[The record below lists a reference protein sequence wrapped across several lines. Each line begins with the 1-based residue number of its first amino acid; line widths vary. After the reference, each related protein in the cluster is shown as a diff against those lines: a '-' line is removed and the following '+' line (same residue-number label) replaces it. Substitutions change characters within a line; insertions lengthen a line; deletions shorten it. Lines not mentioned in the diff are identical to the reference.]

1 MTPVKAAV
9 QPRAKVSSDMER
21 CASSTRHDALIFSHS
36 ALRRDPDEVCDGL
49 VRALCHS
56 STRILSVGDCQ
67 RYAPSVTESVRDF
80 EAPLVVST
88 RDFHQ
93 STRTPRTNTCT
104 IMLAVL
110 STRDALQNK
119 PWSWVECRVNKEVG
133 PSLCISRLP
142 KPTLASCCR
151 GHHFCARETHHRCD
165 PPAHSI
171 ILSLSHA
178 QALAVEQP
186 VQDSDLQVPRRY
198 PAGVVHAFM
207 FTLTAEHGRQHYIRT
222 RACT

>member
-1 MTPVKAAV
+1 M
-9 QPRAKVSSDMER
+9 VSDS
-21 CASSTRHDALIFSHS
+21 HDALIFS
-36 ALRRDPDEVCDGL
+36 ALSTSSEVCDGL

-93 STRTPRTNTCT
+93 STQTSRTNTCT

-119 PWSWVECRVNKEVG
+119 PWSRVECRVDKEVG

-171 ILSLSHA
+171 ILSLA
-178 QALAVEQP
+178 CPGLGRGTACAGLG
-186 VQDSDLQVPRRY
+186 
-198 PAGVVHAFM
+198 PAGASQIPCRC
-207 FTLTAEHGRQHYIRT
+207 G
-222 RACT
+222 ACLHIHTHC